1 MKTPRRKHRKRW
13 PKDRISFELQREDAR
28 LVALIARRANT
39 QLNMN
44 ALDVSMDVAAC
55 HANGN
60 RLDLKGLLSAP
71 DEQFSHDIF
80 GIHRHLD
87 RSTGRLKDFF
97 VPRFTCHFDSERV
110 FPEAEGG
117 K

>member
-1 MKTPRRKHRKRW
+1 MKTPRRKYRKRK
-13 PKDRISFELQREDAR
+13 PKGRISFELQREDAR
-28 LVALIARRANT
+28 LVALIARRANV

-60 RLDLKGLLSAP
+60 RLDLKGLLSAR
-71 DEQFSHDIF
+71 DVDFAHDLF

-97 VPRFTCHFDSERV
+97 VPRHTCHFDSERV
-110 FPEAEGG
+110 FPAEEGG

>member
-1 MKTPRRKHRKRW
+1 MKTPRRRHRKRK
-13 PKDRISFELQREDAR
+13 PKSRISFELQREDAK
-28 LVALIARRANT
+28 LVALIARRANV

-44 ALDVSMDVAAC
+44 ALDVLMDVAAC

-60 RLDLKGLLSAP
+60 RLDLKGLL
-71 DEQFSHDIF
+71 FSPHAEFAHDIF

-97 VPRFTCHFDSERV
+97 VPRYTCHFDSERV
-110 FPEAEGG
+110 LPKKEGG
-117 K
+117 E